1 MVFRELFY
9 VLPRRGNAIIFL
21 KFEDTARKTVFLS
34 IILPL
39 LQAQGTFVLKFSL
52 KKLPVKNFSFHGCL
66 FKIVHAHF
74 FFHGLKSAQLIT
86 PGFTPNFDV
95 QIDHGL
101 IFASR
106 ALFCELITGGK

>member
-1 MVFRELFY
+1 M
-9 VLPRRGNAIIFL
+9 IFF
-21 KFEDTARKTVFLS
+21 KFEDTACKTV
-34 IILPL
+34 
-39 LQAQGTFVLKFSL
+39 
-52 KKLPVKNFSFHGCL
+52 L
-66 FKIVHAHF
+66 FKHNFTTSAGPGHFCFEILAKKVAREKFRKISVVTGVFFKLFTPNF
-74 FFHGLKSAQLIT
+74 FFHGLKSGQLIT

>member
-1 MVFRELFY
+1 M
-9 VLPRRGNAIIFL
+9 IFL
-21 KFEDTARKTVFLS
+21 KFEDTARKTVFLNV
-34 IILPL
+34 ILPL
-39 LQAQGTFVLKFSL
+39 LKGQGTFVLKFSL

-66 FKIVHAHF
+66 LKIVHAHFF

-95 QIDHGL
+95 RIDHGL
-101 IFASR
+101 IFVSQ